1 MAHLLLFFQCRQQKS
16 VGVYGYI
23 VLKNSVENILEPED
37 AEDSEQEGRP
47 PTNTIV
53 DDDYEL
59 CTKDDNHN
67 QYSISNV
74 HFAVDDDG
82 NSDPEQV
89 RGESKVCMEA
99 PEDGDA
105 PTEHP
110 GKIQEY
116 PEECNNGLGVHTYI
130 DGSRTDGGRS
140 REDFIDVTEQT
151 GEEEPLDQTQLPY
164 EAFQIKERRKT
175 SKEEYEKF
183 KSPSRKTSSD
193 RSRKTSGERSR
204 KTSSERFRK
213 TSSERFRRLSSEQSE
228 ESRRLFESS
237 DEDDENIFPL

>member
-130 DGSRTDGGRS
+130 DGSRSG
-140 REDFIDVTEQT
+140 EDFIDVTEQT
-151 GEEEPLDQTQLPY
+151 EEEEPLDQTQLPY

-193 RSRKTSGERSR
+193 RSRKTLG
-204 KTSSERFRK
+204 ERFRK
-213 TSSERFRRLSSEQSE
+213 TSSERFRRASSEQSE

>member
-1 MAHLLLFFQCRQQKS
+1 M
-16 VGVYGYI
+16 
-23 VLKNSVENILEPED
+23 LKNSVENILEPED